1 MLDPIAMDRPPRQ
14 LELPLPGKSEGPEAK
29 EEKRNVVRAPAAPFQ
44 LRVIEGEGRGR
55 STRLESRDDLARV
68 LVGAAGDMLLKRIS
82 APRGH
87 EIQKR
92 VDRLLALFDR
102 VDREPLLERVLR
114 RELDALE
121 ELLRESKPKPRR

>member
-1 MLDPIAMDRPPRQ
+1 MLDPIGMDRPPRQ
-14 LELPLPGKSEGPEAK
+14 LELPLAGKSEHAEPEKAQ
-29 EEKRNVVRAPAAPFQ
+29 RNAPRPTAAPF
-44 LRVIEGEGRGR
+44 LRVIDGEGRAR
-55 STRLESRDDLARV
+55 ADKLRSRDDLARV

-92 VDRLLALFDR
+92 VDKLLALFDR
-102 VDREPLLERVLR
+102 VDREPLLEPILR

-121 ELLRESKPKPRR
+121 ELLRESKKAKR